1 MVVRL
6 EFLCLEARMCG
17 VLKTDLM
24 KLESLSKAKGIVNK
38 TN

>member
-6 EFLCLEARMCG
+6 EFLCFEVRMCG
-17 VLKTDLM
+17 VLKIDFM

-38 TN
+38 IN